1 MDIKNTRTELM
12 KNAPVK
18 STLIKLA
25 VPSVI
30 AMLVMAL
37 YNFIDTLFVGMLR
50 DTNALA
56 GVSIGFPIFVVV
68 AALGLMVGVGAA
80 SYAGRK
86 IGSGDFE
93 VANRTAAIAVKLGI
107 VLGVSTTIFGLIF
120 INPIMRLMGASGAV
134 LPYATEYSTWLF
146 IGATVTVV
154 YMCFNNL
161 LRAEGAANMSMQT
174 LIIGAVI
181 NIILDPIF
189 MFDFGLGLGLKG
201 AAIATVIGQLG
212 SLLYVIWYYKTG
224 RSLLKL
230 NKTSFFVKTEFDKEI
245 KKDIFKIGLPVFI
258 MQALSSLAFG
268 LLNIFAATFG
278 SAALATLGI
287 VNKIYM
293 MVLQVIMGYT
303 QAFLPFVSFNAGAK
317 KPERIREATVFSIAV
332 VISISVLSTILF
344 NINPEFFVSMFT
356 KDPEVLLLGV
366 NCLKAQ
372 TYLLAAVGFVQLM
385 TSLFQATG
393 NAKAATILS
402 VGRQG
407 IFLIPL
413 IIVLPPLFAK
423 TGPGLFSMLVTYEME
438 AGLYGIMFAQPIAD
452 LISLV
457 LCSLMALSTLKS
469 LKDNM
474 LMSDDEPIA
483 EIINEELTS
492 ENINP

>member
-1 MDIKNTRTELM
+1 MDAQKNRAELM

-18 STLIKLA
+18 ITLIKLA
-25 VPSVI
+25 VPSVV

-37 YNFIDTLFVGMLR
+37 YNFIDTLFVGMLG

-93 VANRTAAIAVKLGI
+93 VANRTAGIAVKLGI
-107 VLGVSTTIFGLIF
+107 ILGVSTTLLGIIF
-120 INPIMRLMGASGAV
+120 IDPIMRLMGASGAV

-161 LRAEGAANMSMQT
+161 LRAEGAATMSMQT

-189 MFDFGLGLGLKG
+189 MFDFALGLGLKG
-201 AAIATVIGQLG
+201 AAIATVIGQAG

-230 NKTSFFVKTEFDKEI
+230 NKKSFFEKTPLDKEI
-245 KKDIFKIGLPVFI
+245 KRDIFRIGLPVFI

-268 LLNIFAATFG
+268 LLNIFASAFG

-303 QAFLPFVSFNAGAK
+303 QAFLPFVAFNVGAN
-317 KPERIREATVFSIAV
+317 KPNRIREATTFSIGV
-332 VISISVLSTILF
+332 VIFISVLSTILF
-344 NINPEFFVSMFT
+344 NIAPEFFVSMFT
-356 KDPEVLLLGV
+356 NDPQVILLGV

-393 NAKAATILS
+393 NSKAAAILS

-407 IFLIPL
+407 VFLIPL
-413 IIVLPPLFAK
+413 IIILPPLFAK
-423 TGPGLFSMLVTYEME
+423 TGPGFFSMLVTNEME

-452 LISLV
+452 LITLV
-457 LCSLMALSTLKS
+457 LCSLMAISTLKS
-469 LKDNM
+469 LKNNII
-474 LMSDDEPIA
+474 MSDDESIT
-483 EIINEELTS
+483 EIISEELTS